1 MVHQSHSDTVTNNF
15 FDLVKQAL
23 LEKVPQKKINRLT
36 LIKQALNSGE
46 LDLTSHAEIVS
57 IPVPGRPTKPEL
69 THPSQV
75 ARRKLKT
82 LQGRIALIHA
92 VCHIEF
98 NAINLALDA
107 AYRFQNLPI
116 DYYLDWVCVAS
127 EEARHFNLLVNRL
140 AELNSKY
147 GEFTAH
153 NGLWEMAVKTQ
164 HSLVERMALVPRV
177 LEARGLDVTPG
188 MIERLKNAGDDQT
201 VKILE
206 IILRD
211 EIGHVKIGTRW
222 YRFACQ
228 HKNLNPGNTF
238 RALLKKYNVSTS
250 KGPLHTDAR
259 KQAGFEDAELEALT
273 RQ

>member
-1 MVHQSHSDTVTNNF
+1 MLHDRHSDTGTDNF
-15 FDLVKQAL
+15 FDQVKQAL
-23 LEKVPQKKINRLT
+23 LENSPEQKIRQLAVIN
-36 LIKQALNSGE
+36 QALNSGE
-46 LDLTSHAEIVS
+46 LDLTPHTQIVS
-57 IPVPGRPTKPEL
+57 IPVPGRPARPEL
-69 THPSQV
+69 VQPSQV
-75 ARRKLKT
+75 ARRKLTT

-116 DYYLDWVCVAS
+116 NYYLDWMRVAG
-127 EEARHFNLLVNRL
+127 EEARHFNLLLNRL
-140 AELNSKY
+140 AELDSEY

-201 VKILE
+201 VAILE
-206 IILRD
+206 IILRE
-211 EIGHVKIGTRW
+211 EIGHVEIGTRW
-222 YRFACQ
+222 FRHACQ
-228 HKNLNPGNTF
+228 IENLDSGKTF
-238 RALLKKYNVSTS
+238 AELLKKYNVSAS